1 MSQAS
6 KLAPRMKY
14 LRSTEAMFSLVLI
27 PILAW
32 YWLGSESSV
41 AWSVR
46 VPPLVLVCYILAQGA
61 TYWALKYRQYAHGV
75 ALPPWLPRLFRVFRL
90 SNVIG
95 LLVVAL
101 WLAFAASSGIKQV
114 DLAWGAG
121 LWAFALLEHVN
132 YYHLQLMYDTRGAL
146 RRLRQTRRLRT
157 PMLAEDMRRDS

>member
-1 MSQAS
+1 MSPAS

-61 TYWALKYRQYAHGV
+61 MYWAQKYRQYAHGV
-75 ALPPWLPRLFRVFRL
+75 ALPP
-90 SNVIG
+90 
-95 LLVVAL
+95 
-101 WLAFAASSGIKQV
+101 
-114 DLAWGAG
+114 
-121 LWAFALLEHVN
+121 
-132 YYHLQLMYDTRGAL
+132 
-146 RRLRQTRRLRT
+146 
-157 PMLAEDMRRDS
+157 